1 MIQIVNIGGNPEGV
15 SDYSLRIN
23 GREMCRFQHDRPNG
37 LSVCLRKAADAY
49 DRQREV
55 EMIEY
60 FRAIANANDT
70 LTPCAETGKVT
81 TRSKPKRKLLDRAE
95 SLNEDLQDSRV

>member
-23 GREMCRFQHDRPNG
+23 GREMCQFKHNRPQG
-37 LSVCLRKAADAY
+37 LSMCLRKAADAY

-60 FRAIANANDT
+60 FRAIVDAQDA
-70 LTPCAETGKVT
+70 LTPCAETGKVS
-81 TRSKPKRKLLDRAE
+81 TRSKSKRKLLDRSE
-95 SLNEDLQDSRV
+95 SLNEKLQDSRV